1 MTIFDATD
9 ASTAKAELLRYF
21 GSVHTNGRVRC
32 INSRATYVYCKCS
45 ACGATAAAAKHNAT
59 QWSLTSMSA
68 IARLP
73 CTGSDSRF
81 PVPPPPPPLRVQ
93 SPPPP
98 LSVESP
104 PTAKCSICGLDHPR
118 PDMFECPNPA
128 AHLLCSDCFE
138 NDVSSQF
145 GEDIQAFVNRNCT
158 VVCTFC
164 VCEAGKQETEPFN
177 MQALIP
183 R

>member
-73 CTGSDSRF
+73 CM
-81 PVPPPPPPLRVQ
+81 PPPPPPPLPVQ

-104 PTAKCSICGLDHPR
+104 PTSQCCICNDDFQRHVL
-118 PDMFECPNPA
+118 FECPNPA
-128 AHLLCSDCFE
+128 AHLMCQDCFE
-138 NDVSSQF
+138 LNLSSQF
-145 GEDIQAFVNRNCT
+145 GGDIRAFINRNCAII
-158 VVCTFC
+158 CTFC
-164 VCEAGKQETEPFN
+164 SCEGVIDGIPFN
-177 MQALIP
+177 MQALVP